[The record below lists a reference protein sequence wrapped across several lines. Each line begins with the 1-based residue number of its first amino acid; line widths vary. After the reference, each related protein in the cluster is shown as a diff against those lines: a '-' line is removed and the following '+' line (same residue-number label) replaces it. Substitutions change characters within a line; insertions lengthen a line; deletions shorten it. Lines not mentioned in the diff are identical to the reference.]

1 MAFAKKSNFV
11 NVFCYSWFF
20 YGFTYFAQ
28 VLSMAFM
35 LKEEKGAEIGDQG
48 WSAFL
53 QTNIFSI
60 LTNIKTPCVG
70 WTTVQLLHRHIAQV
84 NPKFQSIFSVCSD
97 SKCKVWVSI
106 IFAHLWLSVKS
117 NLSSQVTKLNLWLP
131 ISTKMLPSHAHIS
144 GWPCTRLTPKT
155 ISNHHLLLGA
165 QFS

>member
-70 WTTVQLLHRHIAQV
+70 WTTVQLIHRHIAQV
-84 NPKFQSIFSVCSD
+84 NPKQNIISVASD

-106 IFAHLWLSVKS
+106 IFAQLWLSVKS
-117 NLSSQVTKLNLWLP
+117 NLSSQLTKLNLWLQ
-131 ISTKMLPSHAHIS
+131 ILTKMLLRHAHIS
-144 GWPCTRLTPKT
+144 WWPC
-155 ISNHHLLLGA
+155 LLRA
-165 QFS
+165 FFPVNWQN